1 MTDFMN
7 RLTQMLSTPWVPWII
22 LGVISVGVLLGQVQK
37 HVPDDPIARIK
48 KTFGADD
55 MPHVVALAIVLLWAA
70 LGAVLAAG
78 LLTLL
83 AEIAWGTVRPETPAG
98 ESDFRF
104 LLTKTTAL
112 TAVLGGL
119 IALPFTALRLKHTA
133 TQTRHAADVL
143 FNEKLNDANTDLHAR
158 YQTTEKQED
167 GTYVDLWQDDIIRRN
182 GAIDRLEALAVE
194 DPSFAPRI
202 ARILCVYLREMSS
215 EHRAEEMPQ
224 GLQGVAIRDW
234 ARGLTVK
241 RSDMETAA
249 QVLGRLHD
257 KTGVSPENLA
267 IDLSRVNL
275 QAMRLSELNFEHA
288 TMNGVK
294 LNGAEL
300 SGAKLNRA
308 ELNGAELNFAELNF
322 AELNGAELYGAEL
335 NWAKLNLAK
344 LNGAKLDWAKLNGAK
359 LNFAELIGASLNG
372 DTDLTA
378 VHATGAALRAVNLK
392 DVPNL
397 EDLVTSAFGDA
408 SVILPDGIKHLVK
421 DTWPDEELDDKEYH
435 EERNRFAKEL
445 KAYVPPQRRT
455 PPE

>member
-1 MTDFMN
+1 
-7 RLTQMLSTPWVPWII
+7 
-22 LGVISVGVLLGQVQK
+22 
-37 HVPDDPIARIK
+37 
-48 KTFGADD
+48 
-55 MPHVVALAIVLLWAA
+55 
-70 LGAVLAAG
+70 
-78 LLTLL
+78 
-83 AEIAWGTVRPETPAG
+83 G

-167 GTYVDLWQDDIIRRN
+167 GTYVDIWKDDIVRRN

-202 ARILCVYLREMSS
+202 ARILCVYLKEMSS

-224 GLQGVAIRDW
+224 GLYGVAIRDW

-257 KTGVSPENLA
+257 KTGVPAKDLA

-300 SGAKLNRA
+300 SGA
-308 ELNGAELNFAELNF
+308 
-322 AELNGAELYGAEL
+322 
-335 NWAKLNLAK
+335 
-344 LNGAKLDWAKLNGAK
+344 
-359 LNFAELIGASLNG
+359 SLNG

-392 DVPNL
+392 GVPKL

-408 SVILPDGIKHLVK
+408 SVILPDDIKHLVK

-435 EERNRFAKEL
+435 EEWNRFAKEL

-455 PPE
+455 PLE